1 MAVSDLPVMNGVGLH
16 DVEQGLL
23 PEAVLLLEEL
33 VFRVG
38 SSDVSAYDLRT
49 TKVRNYTNLLQMF

>member
-1 MAVSDLPVMNGVGLH
+1 MAVPDLPVMNGVGLH

-33 VFRVG
+33 VFGVG
-38 SSDVSAYDLRT
+38 SSDVPANDLRT
-49 TKVRNYTNLLQMF
+49 TKV